1 MRDNEKRYIEDVT
14 PIAATD
20 KALLVLVGLDQ
31 VWIPKSLI
39 DDESEVYSMKS
50 GAGVLVIP
58 GWLADREGI

>member
-1 MRDNEKRYIEDVT
+1 MRDSEKRYIEDVM
-14 PIAATD
+14 PIAATE
-20 KALLVLVGLDQ
+20 KALLVQVDSVQ

-50 GAGVLVIP
+50 GAGTLVIP